1 MNHDS
6 LARVARLSRLLRWLV
21 WAALAALIAI
31 HVLLWLSGSP
41 EWLTQVLDGA
51 IHVQVETTTDRLL
64 GLAATL
70 PSTLL
75 TAYGLYRLARM
86 LGRFEIGDVFSIESI
101 GHLRAFGLAT
111 LASGAVALLEAPLL
125 SSLLAPSVAAE
136 GHTLQLVIRSSDL
149 WTMLV
154 GALMFVIGE
163 IMVEARRIAAE
174 NAEIV

>member
-1 MNHDS
+1 MD
-6 LARVARLSRLLRWLV
+6 RIARLSRTLRWLV
-21 WAALAALIAI
+21 WATLASLVAVHL
-31 HVLLWLSGSP
+31 LLWLSGSP
-41 EWLTQVLDGA
+41 SWLAEVLEGAVQIQV
-51 IHVQVETTTDRLL
+51 HTRTDRLL
-64 GLAATL
+64 GLAITL

-86 LGRFEIGDVFSIESI
+86 FGRFEAGDVFSIESV

-125 SSLLAPSVAAE
+125 GALLAPAVDTP
-136 GHTLQLVIRSSDL
+136 GHTLQFVIRSSDL
-149 WTMLV
+149 WTMLI